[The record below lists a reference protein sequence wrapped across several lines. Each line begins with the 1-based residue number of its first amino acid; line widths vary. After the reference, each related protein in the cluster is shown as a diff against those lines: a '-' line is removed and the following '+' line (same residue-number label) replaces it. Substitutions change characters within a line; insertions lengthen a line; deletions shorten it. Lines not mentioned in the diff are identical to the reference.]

1 MLRGMRGS
9 SHPPLRIIRRISMRR
24 GGLGWRRLGLMP
36 MGAGGDILF
45 RIFLFVAIFY
55 IFYNIFCI
63 IYLIYLL
70 NTNIYIYAYFVI
82 FNFIV

>member
-24 GGLGWRRLGLMP
+24 GGLGLRRRLGLMP

-45 RIFLFVAIFY
+45 RIFLFVATFLYTIQYFMY
-55 IFYNIFCI
+55 YLYNYVSNDIKI
-63 IYLIYLL
+63 NYL
-70 NTNIYIYAYFVI
+70 
-82 FNFIV
+82 